1 MVADGKAVHLVL
13 NARHQREHR
22 ARRLNGDFAAVLRD
36 GARAVLIV
44 LYHAVYR
51 HIDAHFAQKRTY
63 GAHVSFAAVE
73 QNEVGQSAEALGLI
87 GGAVFFKTAA
97 DDLAHAA
104 VVVLSDDS
112 LDFKLAIRAFQRAA
126 VFKHDHTRNVLAARK
141 V

>member
-1 MVADGKAVHLVL
+1 MAPTCPL
-13 NARHQREHR
+13 
-22 ARRLNGDFAAVLRD
+22 
-36 GARAVLIV
+36 
-44 LYHAVYR
+44 
-51 HIDAHFAQKRTY
+51 
-63 GAHVSFAAVE
+63 AAVE

-97 DDLAHAA
+97 NDLAHTA